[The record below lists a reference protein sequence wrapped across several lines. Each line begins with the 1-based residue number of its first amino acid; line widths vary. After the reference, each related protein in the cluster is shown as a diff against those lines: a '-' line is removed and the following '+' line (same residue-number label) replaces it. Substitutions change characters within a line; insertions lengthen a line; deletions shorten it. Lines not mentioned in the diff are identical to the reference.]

1 MTGKERRPLSTCFR
15 NGEKLQW
22 WCDRGKKNNKMI
34 GGQEKGIFSSILKTG
49 L

>member
-1 MTGKERRPLSTCFR
+1 MGKNFS
-15 NGEKLQW
+15 GGVIG
-22 WCDRGKKNNKMI
+22 GKKNNKMI